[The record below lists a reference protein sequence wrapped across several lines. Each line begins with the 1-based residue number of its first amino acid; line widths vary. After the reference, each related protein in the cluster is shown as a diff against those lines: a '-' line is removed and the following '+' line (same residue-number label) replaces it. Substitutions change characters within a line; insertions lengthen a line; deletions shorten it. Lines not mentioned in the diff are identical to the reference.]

1 MTTIMVGFQAQSRSC
16 SAGHDGEDVDYAHR
30 SLTRPGRHSPQSGM
44 RSIRAVLRQ
53 SHVYPHR
60 RVFPC
65 HVQHTGLFTV
75 FLERYR
81 ELLDGSGQPR
91 HLVRLKISAVSTP
104 LKWLRLAVYWIARFR
119 HDLQPEEQL

>member
-44 RSIRAVLRQ
+44 RSMRAVLRQ

-65 HVQHTGLFTV
+65 HAQHTGLFTA

-81 ELLDGSGQPR
+81 DCSTGAVNR
-91 HLVRLKISAVSTP
+91 AIS
-104 LKWLRLAVYWIARFR
+104 
-119 HDLQPEEQL
+119 